1 MDNTLEDITSVRS
14 CNALTNLFKTP
25 NKNLNYKQNRAKKL
39 LRSMVAKSLVDK
51 DGDLCTKWK
60 SGPSAKLLKASILRK
75 GYRIDMKKEPAKQ
88 KKAKRV
94 GAWKTILFWFDTK
107 LPLRSMPRVNHLCGN
122 VQLSGKDAIR
132 KVIKSLSWPRE
143 IGIHSFDGPCI
154 SGKEVA
160 ERGSK
165 RRRVVAC
172 YGRVKCLG
180 PFLAKIFADLI
191 NEQQF
196 KVPS

>member
-1 MDNTLEDITSVRS
+1 
-14 CNALTNLFKTP
+14 
-25 NKNLNYKQNRAKKL
+25 
-39 LRSMVAKSLVDK
+39 
-51 DGDLCTKWK
+51 
-60 SGPSAKLLKASILRK
+60 
-75 GYRIDMKKEPAKQ
+75 
-88 KKAKRV
+88 
-94 GAWKTILFWFDTK
+94 
-107 LPLRSMPRVNHLCGN
+107 MPRVNHLCGN
-122 VQLSGKDAIR
+122 LQLSGKDAIR

-154 SGKEVA
+154 SGKAVA

-172 YGRVKCLG
+172 YGRVKSLG

-196 KVPS
+196 EVSSWSKSGCVYVKMAVDKCELGTHFVMGVLSSNDYQNPKSLHLFGDIKAPAVDTFENHMFILKQYHDEIDGFIRGGMILTISNHREFPVKSHSCVMILHKDYRIQRNSV